1 MTYVLPILPDEIPEP
16 LTEGVIAYLRPL
28 DHSELAGLLD
38 AWPTDGD
45 GNLPIAAAP
54 WVVKRQLLRIEGL
67 AMGADTVAFD
77 VTSGVHFAAL
87 PWSWM
92 QQCARALYA
101 RMNLSE
107 SSAKNSDAPSVLVVP
122 TAGVS

>member
-1 MTYVLPILPDEIPEP
+1 MYVLPILPDEIPEP
-16 LTEGVIAYLRPL
+16 LTEGVTAYLRPL
-28 DHSELAGLLD
+28 DHGELAALLD
-38 AWPTDGD
+38 TWPASAD

-54 WVVKRQLLRIEGL
+54 WLVKRQLLRIDGL
-67 AMGADTVAFD
+67 AMGAEGVAFD
-77 VTSGVHFAAL
+77 TTNAVHMAAL
-87 PWSWM
+87 PWSWV

-122 TAGVS
+122 TAGVA